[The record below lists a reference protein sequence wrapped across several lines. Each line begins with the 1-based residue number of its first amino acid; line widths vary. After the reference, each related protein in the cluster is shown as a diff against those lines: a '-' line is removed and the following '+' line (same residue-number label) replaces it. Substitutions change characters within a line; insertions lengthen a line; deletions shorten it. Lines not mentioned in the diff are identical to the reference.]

1 MGQEI
6 YRPLIEGMTWSY
18 SRISSFH
25 DCPYRWFLRY
35 IKDCKEAPQFYSS
48 YGSFMHK
55 LIEKYYRGEL
65 TKEGML
71 TEFLFDFQKEVQGER
86 PKESVVQKYIQSGLE
101 YLKTF
106 EPFPY
111 NMIDVEKKVRFE
123 IEGIPFVG
131 FIDYLGESDG
141 EYILVD
147 NKSRDLKPR
156 SNRDKPTLKD
166 KELDEMLRQLYI
178 YSAAVKQEYGK
189 FPKLLC
195 FNCFKSGVFIKEP
208 FEEKA
213 YDEAMQWAIDGV
225 NTIINTEDFPPKA
238 EFFACR
244 YICGVKDDCCYYG
257 MG

>member
-6 YRPLIEGMTWSY
+6 YRPLIEDMVWSY

-35 IKDCKEAPQFYSS
+35 IKDCREKPQFYSS
-48 YGSFMHK
+48 YGLFMHK
-55 LIEKYYRGEL
+55 LLEEYYRGEL
-65 TKEGML
+65 SKKEML
-71 TEFLFDFQKEVQGER
+71 TEFLFGFQKEVQGER
-86 PKESVVQKYIQSGLE
+86 PKESVVQKYIKLGLE

-106 EPFPY
+106 KPFPY
-111 NMIDVEKKVRFE
+111 NMVDVEKEVRFKV
-123 IEGIPFVG
+123 EGIPFVG

-141 EYILVD
+141 EYIIVD

-156 SNRDKPTLKD
+156 SNRDKPTSKD

-178 YSAAVKQEYGK
+178 YSAAVKQECGK

-195 FNCFKSGVFIKEP
+195 FNCFKSGVLIKEP
-208 FEEKA
+208 FKKEA
-213 YDEAMQWAIDGV
+213 YDEAIRWAVDSV
-225 NTIINTEDFPPKA
+225 NTIKDAEDFPPRV

-244 YICGVKDDCCYYG
+244 YICGVKDDCCYYE